1 METTILVGLT
11 YRWRRLEG
19 AAMLAG
25 RKGRRGLATEAHQ
38 EEGGVSRKRAGRTK
52 TLVASATLFRYVCV
66 CVPRRRM
73 RPSRLA
79 RMGDECSR
87 VAVLAT
93 SAEGAS
99 LQVAPARVR

>member
-38 EEGGVSRKRAGRTK
+38 EEGGVSRKRGGANQDLGGFGDPVPICVRLRAPTK
-52 TLVASATLFRYVCV
+52 DAPESTGENG
-66 CVPRRRM
+66 RRM
-73 RPSRLA
+73 LPGGGS
-79 RMGDECSR
+79 GDQR
-87 VAVLAT
+87 
-93 SAEGAS
+93 GGG
-99 LQVAPARVR
+99 